1 MKNHSKA
8 IEALS
13 QPQHEMIEQGMNVV
27 AGLDLGDQYS
37 HVCLLDL
44 EGNIV
49 ERVRVRTTVQQFE
62 KYFGAWASMR
72 VVFEAGTHS
81 LWVYRLLERL
91 GHEALMADTHRL
103 ALITQSLSKGD
114 ERDAATLGEL
124 GLRMPQMLNPVQPC
138 SLETQQDR
146 TLLRAREGAV
156 AARTKLINL
165 VRGTVKSFGERLPK
179 SGTEA
184 FAKKAGA
191 AMPASLRETLSPL
204 LLVIQHL
211 SDEIRRYDKKIEQLG
226 EEKYPQTRR
235 MRSIRGVG
243 PITSLAFV
251 LNLDND
257 ATKLKSSRAAGP
269 RMGLRPKKRDS
280 GKSSP
285 QLSITKSGDPML
297 RKLLV
302 QCAQYVLGHHGTDSA
317 LRRWGLRLAA
327 RGGKAAKRKAVVAV
341 ARKLAIL
348 LHVLWKREVDFD
360 PFYGSQDPKPPFEA
374 APVSGSG
381 SGSEPA
387 G

>member
-1 MKNHSKA
+1 
-8 IEALS
+8 
-13 QPQHEMIEQGMNVV
+13 
-27 AGLDLGDQYS
+27 
-37 HVCLLDL
+37 
-44 EGNIV
+44 
-49 ERVRVRTTVQQFE
+49 
-62 KYFGAWASMR
+62 MR

-280 GKSSP
+280 GKSPAAEHHQERRPDAAEAIGAMCAVRVGTPRHGLGAAALGLAIGGAGRQGSEA
-285 QLSITKSGDPML
+285 QGGGGGGAQVSDPAAC
-297 RKLLV
+297 V
-302 QCAQYVLGHHGTDSA
+302 VE
-317 LRRWGLRLAA
+317 A
-327 RGGKAAKRKAVVAV
+327 RGG
-341 ARKLAIL
+341 L
-348 LHVLWKREVDFD
+348 
-360 PFYGSQDPKPPFEA
+360 
-374 APVSGSG
+374 
-381 SGSEPA
+381 
-387 G
+387 

>member
-1 MKNHSKA
+1 MKNSSKA

-13 QPQHEMIEQGMNVV
+13 QPQHEMIEKGMNVV
-27 AGLDLGDQYS
+27 AGLDLGDKHS

-81 LWVYRLLERL
+81 LWVYRPLERC

-124 GLRMPQMLNPVQPC
+124 GLRMPQMLNQVQPC
-138 SLETQQDR
+138 SLETQADR

-184 FAKKAGA
+184 FAKKAGT
-191 AMPASLRETLSPL
+191 AMP
-204 LLVIQHL
+204 
-211 SDEIRRYDKKIEQLG
+211 
-226 EEKYPQTRR
+226 
-235 MRSIRGVG
+235 
-243 PITSLAFV
+243 
-251 LNLDND
+251 
-257 ATKLKSSRAAGP
+257 
-269 RMGLRPKKRDS
+269 
-280 GKSSP
+280 
-285 QLSITKSGDPML
+285 
-297 RKLLV
+297 
-302 QCAQYVLGHHGTDSA
+302 
-317 LRRWGLRLAA
+317 AA
-327 RGGKAAKRKAVVAV
+327 RGG
-341 ARKLAIL
+341 
-348 LHVLWKREVDFD
+348 
-360 PFYGSQDPKPPFEA
+360 
-374 APVSGSG
+374 
-381 SGSEPA
+381 
-387 G
+387 

>member
-1 MKNHSKA
+1 MRNHSKT

-37 HVCLLDL
+37 HLCLLNLDG
-44 EGNIV
+44 EIV
-49 ERVRVRTTVQQFE
+49 ERVRLRTNVKAFE
-62 KYFGAWASMR
+62 KYFGEWASMR

-91 GHEALMADTHRL
+91 GHQPLMADTHRL

-124 GLRMPQMLNPVQPC
+124 GLRMPQMLNQVQPC

-146 TLLRAREGAV
+146 SLLRAREGAV
-156 AARTKLINL
+156 QARTKLINL
-165 VRGTVKSFGERLPK
+165 LR
-179 SGTEA
+179 GTEA

-191 AMPASLRETLSPL
+191 AMPASRRDTLSPL

-211 SDEIRRYDKKIEQLG
+211 SDEIRRYDKKIEKLG
-226 EEKYPQTRR
+226 AEKYPQTLR

-243 PITSLAFV
+243 PITSLALV

-269 RMGLRPKKRDS
+269 RLGLRPKKRDS
-280 GKSSP
+280 GKCSP
-285 QLSITKSGDPML
+285 QLSITKSGDAML

-302 QCAQYVLGHHGTDSA
+302 QCAQYVLGRHGTDSR
-317 LRRWGLRLAA
+317 LRRWGLGLAA

-348 LHVLWKREVDFD
+348 LHVLWKRDEDFD
-360 PFYGSQDPKPPFEA
+360 PFYERKYESPQRESTQPRTPLPGL
-374 APVSGSG
+374 
-381 SGSEPA
+381 
-387 G
+387 